1 MKKTAFIV
9 IITLLCL
16 YAFPQE
22 RGFYS
27 VFQDSDGKTW
37 RARDVLELEDGYL
50 FSLKEQSD
58 PEMESKIVKL
68 SYNGELL
75 DEVRLA
81 ATDTTVNLCNL
92 FPHPNDNSF
101 IVGMGECSAPDGN
114 NFLMTICL
122 DSEMALVSRKLV
134 PLPVANHAE
143 ARLDEYR
150 FLQLEDSYVAM
161 LSFQW
166 QMVGNEI
173 KLCKISNE
181 GEIIQVENF
190 ADTAVR
196 YIDNLFRLQDDPH
209 GFGLFGARQ
218 IPYLHV
224 TSRTWIYDSKL
235 QLKRDCN
242 IVNWREDDGNGHY
255 YHANIEAYNS
265 MMISSPDGGYY
276 ISSRLDEYSNNKDDR
291 SAFLA
296 KTDSDFVIQ
305 PNFCVIGHF
314 NDTVEAPAFF
324 KSVNVNDNG
333 EVYQCSMRN
342 VNYNSWPYGS
352 SGTHLVVTKA
362 DTDLNV
368 IWQKQYLVDGN
379 IYSAFQ
385 TIATSDGGCLVVGN
399 VFDHNSVGRLDIF
412 VLKINADGTV
422 GIDEIKEESLLTIY
436 PNPARTTI
444 TITGENLRQI
454 GVSNMLGQRVAIHQ
468 AEGSETIIDISILPA
483 GIYFLDIINEEGK
496 RCVRKLMKE

>member
-1 MKKTAFIV
+1 M
-9 IITLLCL
+9 
-16 YAFPQE
+16 
-22 RGFYS
+22 
-27 VFQDSDGKTW
+27 
-37 RARDVLELEDGYL
+37 
-50 FSLKEQSD
+50 
-58 PEMESKIVKL
+58 
-68 SYNGELL
+68 
-75 DEVRLA
+75 
-81 ATDTTVNLCNL
+81 
-92 FPHPNDNSF
+92 
-101 IVGMGECSAPDGN
+101 
-114 NFLMTICL
+114 
-122 DSEMALVSRKLV
+122 
-134 PLPVANHAE
+134 
-143 ARLDEYR
+143 
-150 FLQLEDSYVAM
+150 
-161 LSFQW
+161 
-166 QMVGNEI
+166 
-173 KLCKISNE
+173 
-181 GEIIQVENF
+181 
-190 ADTAVR
+190 
-196 YIDNLFRLQDDPH
+196 
-209 GFGLFGARQ
+209 
-218 IPYLHV
+218 
-224 TSRTWIYDSKL
+224 
-235 QLKRDCN
+235 
-242 IVNWREDDGNGHY
+242 NWREDDGNGHY

-265 MMISSPDGGYY
+265 MMISSPDGGYF
-276 ISSRLDEYSNNKDDR
+276 ISSRLDEYSNDKDDR

-324 KSVNVNDNG
+324 KSVDVNDNG

-342 VNYNSWPYGS
+342 VNYDSWPHGS

-399 VFDHNSVGRLDIF
+399 VFDHNSVGRLDVF

-422 GIDEIKEESLLTIY
+422 GIDEIQEESMLTVY

-454 GVSNMLGQRVAIHQ
+454 GVSNMLGQLVAIHQ
-468 AEGSETIIDISILPA
+468 AEGSETIIDISTLPA